1 MAKRFV
7 DSDIFKKRWW
17 RKLPPRMKLFY
28 FYMLTQCDHAG
39 MYDVDLEL
47 AEFQIGMPV
56 LKKEIDEHL
65 KDHIMEIKED
75 KWFIKRFPEF
85 QYGVLN
91 PNVKAH
97 ASVIKILTRYN
108 CLETV
113 PNSLEGVKDKDK
125 VKSKVKEKVKN
136 DAINKRCE
144 AFSLNVLAEGA
155 KCTPMIDP
163 KTIEAFID
171 YWTEKNKSKTKMR
184 FELQNTW
191 DTKRRLQRWVN
202 NNFDKKENVSNFQT
216 DSTGRFYLAWC
227 EVCGSNEAY
236 SQVELGGDS
245 RCCNGKLLPQKLKN
259 GGVANV

>member
-56 LKKEIDEHL
+56 LKKEIDKHL
-65 KDHIMEIKED
+65 KDHIMEIKDD

-108 CLETV
+108 CLQTV

-125 VKSKVKEKVKN
+125 VKVKSKNKKTEIGKRYDAFRNNVNEFDKEFDKDTRN
-136 DAINKRCE
+136 
-144 AFSLNVLAEGA
+144 AFLE
-155 KCTPMIDP
+155 
-163 KTIEAFID
+163 
-171 YWTEKNKSKTKMR
+171 YWTEKNRSQTKMR

-216 DSTGRFYLAWC
+216 DSTGRFFLAWC
-227 EVCGSNEAY
+227 DKCNVSDSY
-236 SQVELGGDS
+236 SQIELGGDS

-259 GGVANV
+259 GGVATV